1 MKAFAFSALLF
12 LGTVAGFG
20 QTVPPQFLG
29 VHTNHIAAWPVAVPA
44 NLFRT
49 LNSTD
54 GPNKGGSLWFQ
65 MQTDVDTYNF
75 GEIDDAMQ
83 ATAAQGVA
91 VTYTPQGV
99 PSFVVGHD
107 TNGPVGWSLD
117 GTKRRSCACANS
129 YTPDHCFPPGDI
141 NADGSGT
148 DAGWITFITAL
159 ATHVHAS
166 HVANPTGYSD
176 ISYWE
181 NGNEWTYNG
190 QQFCGSFAQMARMLT
205 DEKCIVTGTG
215 PGCTLPPINASAQ
228 VMTIA
233 LNGGGDPLDKEYVA
247 TIPNIPMGETPAQL
261 ADIFNYHCYAS
272 FPNAESAINLGAS
285 TLKFVSNNPDL
296 KGKPVFCTEGG
307 WIVGAH
313 GNPPDTWQHAA
324 DFTARFLLGLASSGV
339 QRFIIFGYDFYS
351 SIDGPG
357 NLEQLSDISTAH
369 GCTVSSSHGFL
380 CETGVVW
387 TQIAS
392 WLQGITFA
400 GPCTGTPSGTGR
412 IWTCSHTTAGN
423 GYQSGQFAWF
433 DVLDNTALYQVP
445 DTFTR
450 QEDMS
455 GTITAVV
462 SGSSIPLSNSPVLL
476 MDDSLPVAPT
486 GLSSVVH

>member
-107 TNGPVGWSLD
+107 TNGPIGWSLD

-233 LNGGGDPLDKEYVA
+233 LNGGGDSLDKEYVA

-433 DVLDNTALYQVP
+433 DVLDDTALYQVP